1 MSERE
6 FSIELLE
13 QYIFDI
19 MFNQYGGIDEFQI
32 SEFYRLYIKNYL
44 VDYHVDTYSLFYA
57 KSLSV
62 AISLNKVPNS
72 VLDDIREWSIA
83 NL

>member
-19 MFNQYGGIDEFQI
+19 MFNQYRGIGEFQI

-44 VDYHVDTYSLFYA
+44 VDYYVDTYSLFYA
-57 KSLSV
+57 ESLSV

-72 VLDDIREWSIA
+72 ILDEIREWSIA